1 MVDNWHKVIIKD
13 GGEKVVYCVMD
24 KINPGIE
31 IGKKKK
37 EVLENRKMLKEFVK
51 IGVFR
56 GIFIVSD
63 FNGRNVLIK
72 EGDKLVSIDEGD
84 IGKRLD
90 IIGKR
95 EKWLINEL
103 NKDKSIIKEILS
115 ELISIE
121 LPLVKSIPIIDEMMK
136 KYKFSDELVRE
147 VCKNLKNLKNDLEK
161 EGVIF

>member
-1 MVDNWHKVIIKD
+1 M
-13 GGEKVVYCVMD
+13 
-24 KINPGIE
+24 
-31 IGKKKK
+31 KK
-37 EVLENRKMLKEFVK
+37 EMLSNRKMLKEFVK

-56 GIFIVSD
+56 GIFRASD

-90 IIGKR
+90 IIGGR
-95 EKWLINEL
+95 EKWLIGAL

-121 LPLVKSIPIIDEMMK
+121 LPLVRSIPIIDEMMK

-161 EGVIF
+161 EGVEFE